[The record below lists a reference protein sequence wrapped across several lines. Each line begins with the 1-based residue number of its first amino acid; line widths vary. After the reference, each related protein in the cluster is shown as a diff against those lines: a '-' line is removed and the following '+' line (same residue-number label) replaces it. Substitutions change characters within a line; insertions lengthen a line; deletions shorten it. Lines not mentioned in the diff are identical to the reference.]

1 MAKVSS
7 WFLLGVAVWVAACA
21 ESTGPPA
28 PGSVTR
34 AAAELRHLRWQ
45 NTPEGREFVAV
56 GNAVLQRAAPRGAA
70 ASAVLDRHQLSFWA
84 LPTRDQEIQ
93 INYQAA
99 DGSWQPYVWFKIPKD
114 GLSRWPDG
122 TGFAEGDSVLIT
134 VAIDTTSLVVQF
146 EPTGLEF
153 NPLAPAQLNVWYT
166 GADPDLDGSG
176 AVDGADSHIEEELLG
191 VWVQEFAADPW
202 TLVTAAQ
209 SIPSKRFSASLSHF
223 SDYAVSW

>member
-1 MAKVSS
+1 MAKVSTL
-7 WFLLGVAVWVAACA
+7 FLLGVAVWVAACA
-21 ESTGPPA
+21 ESTGPAA

-34 AAAELRHLRWQ
+34 AAELRHLRWQ

-56 GNAVLQRAAPRGAA
+56 GNAVLHRAGPRGAA

-99 DGSWQPYVWFKIPKD
+99 DGSWQPYVWFTIPKD
-114 GLSRWPDG
+114 GLSRRPDG
-122 TGFAEGDSVLIT
+122 TAFAEGDSVLIT
-134 VAIDTTSLVVQF
+134 VAIDTTSLVVRF

-153 NPLAPAQLNVWYT
+153 NPMAPAQLNVWYT

-176 AVDGADSHIEEELLG
+176 AVDGADSRIEEEMLG

-202 TLVTAAQ
+202 TLVTTVQ
-209 SIPSKRFSASLSHF
+209 SIPSKRFSAYLSHF